1 MRAATSGCSH
11 ITPRQHVPRM
21 RIIGSETVGATGPF
35 WTRNLAAHLDRCGAV
50 EGRPVYT
57 KAVVAE
63 PDREITVS
71 VIEQDLTLG
80 EMSDASASFAG
91 MFMLNAFAWASKPAW
106 SAHEIVAHA
115 RSSART
121 SSGSST
127 RALSNVNQVVVE
139 QFAADG
145 IAWLVARGLLGP
157 KADPHDA
164 YWMLTSEGLATA
176 ERGTATHVEAAL
188 RLHAELHPALNT
200 TARPSFERGDYAT
213 AVFSATQQVEIA
225 VREAAGFEK
234 RQLGV
239 QMMRDAFK
247 VGGPLAD
254 ANEVVPEQ
262 EAVRDLFTGA
272 IGAFKNPTSHRAVEF
287 DSPIEA
293 ASVIHLADLLL
304 RIVDRAKAR
313 RDAEAL
319 GE

>member
-1 MRAATSGCSH
+1 
-11 ITPRQHVPRM
+11 
-21 RIIGSETVGATGPF
+21 
-35 WTRNLAAHLDRCGAV
+35 
-50 EGRPVYT
+50 VYT
-57 KAVVAE
+57 KTVVAAA
-63 PDREITVS
+63 DREIAVS
-71 VIEQDLTLG
+71 VIEQDITLG

-91 MFMLNAFAWASKPAW
+91 MFLLNAFAWANKPAW

-121 SSGSST
+121 AAGSSM
-127 RALSNVNQVVVE
+127 RALTDVNQVVVE

-188 RLHAELHPALNT
+188 RLHADLHPVLNAS
-200 TARPSFERGDYAT
+200 ARPNFERGDYAT

-225 VREAAGFEK
+225 VREAAGFGKEK
-234 RQLGV
+234 LGTH
-239 QMMRDAFK
+239 MMRDAFK

-254 ANEVVPEQ
+254 HREVPSEQ
-262 EAVRDLFTGA
+262 EAVLSLFVGA
-272 IGAFKNPTSHRAVEF
+272 IGAFKNPTSHRTVEF

-293 ASVIHLADLLL
+293 ASIIHLADLLL

-313 RDAEAL
+313 RAVEASD
-319 GE
+319 E